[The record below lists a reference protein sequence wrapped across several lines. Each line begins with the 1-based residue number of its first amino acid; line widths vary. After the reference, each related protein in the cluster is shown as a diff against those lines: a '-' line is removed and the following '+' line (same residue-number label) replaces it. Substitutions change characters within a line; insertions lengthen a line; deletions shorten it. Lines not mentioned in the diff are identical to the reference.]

1 MEKRI
6 NHSLCGI
13 SLAAALLCSLLIF
26 CVMQVSATAQMKQ
39 SVREGAQT
47 MAQVFNSAQTQPD
60 MLQVS
65 GKSSQRLTWVAADGA
80 ILYDT
85 AGAAKNHADRPEIIA
100 ALKNGFGDSTRASD
114 TLREQTYYYAVRLA
128 DGSVLRMSATTDS
141 TLSRMLSCVPF
152 VLMALAVVTVLST
165 LAASAITKKIVA
177 PIEAID
183 VEHPLQNDAYEE
195 FVPLLRRIDR
205 QNRQLSAQLDTV
217 RAMRDDL
224 SEIMETMTEGLA
236 VLSDSGTV
244 LSVNTGAL
252 NAVGRTKDDVL
263 GRPLLALQRDDVFVA
278 LADAVE
284 RRQNVQ
290 MQWLHGG
297 RVYRVTLSQAARG
310 GSILMLVDE
319 TEKCEAEQMRR
330 EFSANVSHELKTPLQ
345 SILGYA
351 ELLKN
356 GIVKEPDKAGFYENI
371 YRESQRLIALVQDI
385 IDLSRL
391 DEGAQDLRREPVDL
405 LAAAQQSA
413 AALAEKAAEKQVA
426 VTVSGVSATVQGM
439 PGLLGEML
447 YNLLDN
453 AVSYNRPGGNVRVR
467 VEPGATSTSIT
478 VQDTGI
484 GIPAEHQPRVF
495 ERFYRVDKSH
505 SRATGGTGLG
515 LSIVKHAAAMHGAQ
529 LSLQSK
535 ENEGTCVTISFPNV

>member
-13 SLAAALLCSLLIF
+13 SIAAALLCSLLIF
-26 CVMQVSATAQMKQ
+26 CVLQVSATAQMKQ
-39 SVREGAQT
+39 SVRENAQT
-47 MAQVFNSAQTQPD
+47 MAQVFNSAQTNPQE
-60 MLQVS
+60 LQVA
-65 GKSSQRLTWVAADGA
+65 GKGSQRLTWVAADGA
-80 ILYDT
+80 VLYDT
-85 AGAAKNHADRPEIIA
+85 AGATRSHADRPEIVA

-141 TLSRMLSCVPF
+141 TFLRMLSCVPF
-152 VLMALAVVTVLST
+152 VLMALAVVTVFST

-224 SEIMETMTEGLA
+224 SDIMETMTEGLA
-236 VLSDSGTV
+236 VLSESGTV

-252 NAVGRTKDDVL
+252 NAVRRKKDEVL
-263 GRPLLALQRDDVFVA
+263 GQPLLAMQRDDVFVA

-297 RVYRVTLSQAARG
+297 RVYRATLSQAARG

-345 SILGYA
+345 SVLGYA

-356 GIVKEPDKAGFYENI
+356 GIVKEADKAGFYDNI

-385 IDLSRL
+385 IGLSRL
-391 DEGAQDLRREPVDL
+391 DEGAQELRKEPVDL
-405 LAAAQQSA
+405 LSLAQQTA
-413 AALAEKAAEKQVA
+413 AALVEKAAEKQVA
-426 VTVSGVSATVQGM
+426 VTVSGVSATVQGT

-453 AVSYNRPGGNVRVR
+453 AVSYNRPGGSVSVC
-467 VEPGATSTSIT
+467 VEPGKAGASIT
-478 VQDTGI
+478 VRDTGI
-484 GIPAEHQPRVF
+484 GIPAEHQSRVF

-515 LSIVKHAAAMHGAQ
+515 LSIVKHAAALHGAQ
-529 LSLQSK
+529 VSLESK
-535 ENEGTCVTISFPNV
+535 ENEGTCVTIVFPCM